1 MEFINNTGE
10 RIKEGAPMG
19 VAFDGNLVV
28 GHDVRPSDRYFA
40 VDVIPKGS
48 KCVIRNGVLRLA
60 ENDVKDTLTVDLF
73 LSGTDEPFVCES
85 QEVLCL
91 GDVEY
96 VRIEYMNEWKKKC
109 LDANEALIRERV
121 KIGKVTEK
129 GIEIE
134 GGIVVSGTVQNVDI
148 GNLRHGENIY
158 LSPDVPGGVVGDMQ
172 MVKSLLATMSPE
184 KRLELG
190 YADPEQV
197 KTMKDKIRRLH
208 NEIDDLNET
217 LSYERD

>member
-1 MEFINNTGE
+1 M
-10 RIKEGAPMG
+10 
-19 VAFDGNLVV
+19 
-28 GHDVRPSDRYFA
+28 
-40 VDVIPKGS
+40 S
-48 KCVIRNGVLRLA
+48 KCKCVRSPGYTTVKCCNLCGLPIKGESWHIQELNELEA
-60 ENDVKDTLTVDLF
+60 ENKQLT
-73 LSGTDEPFVCES
+73 
-85 QEVLCL
+85 
-91 GDVEY
+91 
-96 VRIEYMNEWKKKC
+96 
-109 LDANEALIRERV
+109 EALIRERV

-158 LSPDVPGGVVGDMQ
+158 LSPDVPGGIVGDMQ
-172 MVKSLLATMSPE
+172 LAKSLLATMSPE

-208 NEIDDLNET
+208 NEIDDLENAYV
-217 LSYERD
+217 LD